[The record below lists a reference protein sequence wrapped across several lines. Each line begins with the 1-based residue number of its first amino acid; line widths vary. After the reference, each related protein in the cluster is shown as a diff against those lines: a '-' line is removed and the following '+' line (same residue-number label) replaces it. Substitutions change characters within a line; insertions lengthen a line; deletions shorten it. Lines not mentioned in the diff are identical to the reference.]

1 MLVATEGDEA
11 QPRQRMKRIPD
22 RDILRQNSGS
32 MSPLR
37 MAERDIGRWR
47 YADPDGQAERR

>member
-1 MLVATEGDEA
+1 MLVATKGDEA
-11 QPRQRMKRIPD
+11 LPRQRMKRVFN

-37 MAERDIGRWR
+37 TAVHAIG
-47 YADPDGQAERR
+47 PSPSP

>member
-1 MLVATEGDEA
+1 MLVATQANEA
-11 QPRQRMKRIPD
+11 LPRQWMKRVSN

-37 MAERDIGRWR
+37 IAAAKGR
-47 YADPDGQAERR
+47 P